1 MKTNV
6 APFCALCSADFSASS
21 QPMQRTHG
29 AQRGIAL
36 VSSLLILVIITL
48 LALSM
53 FRSFGLQEKI
63 GGNTREKQRS
73 LQTAES
79 ALQYAEWWLSQGT
92 ESTTGITCAA
102 VYNANAVGNMQTCA
116 NPLLNPTTL
125 PWTARGDYLPPTMT
139 VAAGGGQTAGGD
151 INYVSPP
158 SLYINYLG
166 LDLTGKSLMYQVTA
180 AGYGGSTNGASVV
193 QSIYAITAKSVA
205 LDQP

>member
-1 MKTNV
+1 MKMNAV
-6 APFCALCSADFSASS
+6 PCPGSGHARISPI
-21 QPMQRTHG
+21 P
-29 AQRGIAL
+29 QRGIAL
-36 VSSLLILVIITL
+36 ISSLLILVIMTL

-63 GGNTREKQRS
+63 AGNTREKQRS

-92 ESTTGITCAA
+92 ESTTGITCTG

-116 NPLLNPTTL
+116 NPLLKPTIL
-125 PWTARGDYLPPTMT
+125 PWAARGDYLPPSMT

-166 LDLTGKSLMYQVTA
+166 LDVTGKSLMYQVTA
-180 AGYGGSTNGASVV
+180 AGYGGSANGASVV
-193 QSIYAITAKSVA
+193 QSIYAITPKSVG

>member
-1 MKTNV
+1 MKTNA
-6 APFCALCSADFSASS
+6 APSRAHRLGTRPEH
-21 QPMQRTHG
+21 QQRT
-29 AQRGIAL
+29 QRLQHIEQGIAL
-36 VSSLLILVIITL
+36 VSSLLILVIVTL

-139 VAAGGGQTAGGD
+139 VATGGGQTAGGD
-151 INYVSPP
+151 INYVNPP

>member
-1 MKTNV
+1 MIVNAVPRHASGPANTR
-6 APFCALCSADFSASS
+6 AL
-21 QPMQRTHG
+21 

-36 VSSLLILVIITL
+36 ISSLLILVIMTL

-63 GGNTREKQRS
+63 AGNTREKQRS

-92 ESTTGITCAA
+92 ESSTGVTCVG
-102 VYNANAVGNMQTCA
+102 VYNANTVGNMQTCA
-116 NPLLNPTTL
+116 NPLLKPTTL
-125 PWTARGDYLPPTMT
+125 PWAARGDYLPPTMT
-139 VAAGGGQTAGGD
+139 VAAGGGQTVGGD

-166 LDLTGKSLMYQVTA
+166 LDSTGKSVMYQVTA
-180 AGYGGSTNGASVV
+180 AGYGGSANGASVV
-193 QSIYAITAKSVA
+193 QSIYAITPKSFG